1 MIWSSIFKGQTW
13 SLDIPENTDPGP
25 GEVEEEYCDEL
36 AEEKEI
42 KDSVLGAEGL
52 DEDEELD
59 GGEGKLGEDLE
70 DDHLVAPAEWVSTQV
85 PLLQE
90 EVGGFWWEGKPYVCP
105 EELVWIFT
113 EGMGVGESCNN
124 KLAIFRFKIG

>member
-1 MIWSSIFKGQTW
+1 M
-13 SLDIPENTDPGP
+13 
-25 GEVEEEYCDEL
+25 EEEYCDEL

-70 DDHLVAPAEWVSTQV
+70 DGHLVAPAELVSTRPV
-85 PLLQE
+85 LKIPLLEAKGQTK
-90 EVGGFWWEGKPYVCP
+90 EVLDVNRNVVERR
-105 EELVWIFT
+105 
-113 EGMGVGESCNN
+113 S
-124 KLAIFRFKIG
+124 